1 MVKKRVE
8 NESKN
13 DKFVR
18 IATRRTQNILHSLQI
33 LGNCANQN
41 TYSYTEDEV
50 NKIFKAIRTT
60 TEEVKKKFTYNL
72 SKSTKFEL

>member
-33 LGNCANQN
+33 LGNCANLN

-60 TEEVKKKFTYNL
+60 TEEVKKKIYIS
-72 SKSTKFEL
+72 SK